1 MTLEEKNELI
11 KEFQEPAIAALER
24 YLDSIYNLTDEYFN
38 ESGQLIEGLT
48 PDEKVENFIKEMR
61 IEAQKFE
68 VVRHKLMNKD
78 FNLSLFE
85 VNLIAAAFLFVQQV
99 WEKDI
104 KKLQKASEEA
114 KKIYERLVSA
124 P

>member
-1 MTLEEKNELI
+1 MTLEEKIELI

-48 PDEKVENFIKEMR
+48 PDEKVENFIKETR
-61 IEAQKFE
+61 AEAQKFE
-68 VVRHKLMNKD
+68 AVRHKLVNKD

-85 VNLIAAAFLFVQQV
+85 VNLIAAVFLFVQQV

-104 KKLQKASEEA
+104 KKLQKANEEA
-114 KKIYERLVSA
+114 KKVYERLVSA

>member
-1 MTLEEKNELI
+1 
-11 KEFQEPAIAALER
+11 
-24 YLDSIYNLTDEYFN
+24 
-38 ESGQLIEGLT
+38 
-48 PDEKVENFIKEMR
+48 MR